1 METKRI
7 NAVLACAILVFACS
21 GISAQVVVQTHNG
34 KLQGTEHNGVASFK
48 GVPFA
53 QPPIG
58 DLRFKAPLPPKS
70 WSGIRK
76 ADAFSAG
83 CIQHKDISRGPWV
96 EQYLVQGPTS
106 EDCLYLNVGPGR
118 FQRSGLVG
126 LRLVLWR
133 RLHRRGWIN
142 RCLRRRES
150 RAAGIDCRNHE
161 LQARGS
167 RLFSAS
173 SAEC

>member
-21 GISAQVVVQTHNG
+21 GISAQVVVQIQNG
-34 KLQGTEHNGVASFK
+34 KLQGTQQNGVASFK

-58 DLRFKAPLPPKS
+58 DLRFKPPLPPKS

-83 CIQHKDISRGPWV
+83 CMQHKDISRGPWV
-96 EQYLVQGPTS
+96 EQYMLQGPTS
-106 EDCLYLNVGPGR
+106 EDCLYLNVWAPEAFKGR
-118 FQRSGLVG
+118 TLPVY
-126 LRLVLWR
+126 LWFY
-133 RLHRRGWIN
+133 GGGYTEPN
-142 RCLRRRES
+142 PVFS
-150 RAAGIDCRNHE
+150 R
-161 LQARGS
+161 
-167 RLFSAS
+167 
-173 SAEC
+173 